1 MPVQCR
7 QHTVHPG
14 DAVVVQQHPH
24 PNASIGGLVHGF
36 QQQGSRSV
44 AVPDIILDIETADGG
59 ARQQSA
65 GGEGVTAVV
74 QLVNA
79 RMRSEE
85 HTSELQS
92 LLRISYAVFCLKTK
106 ITINETQNTKNI
118 STRYH

>member
-59 ARQQSA
+59 ARQQ
-65 GGEGVTAVV
+65 
-74 QLVNA
+74 N
-79 RMRSEE
+79 RSEARRVGKE
-85 HTSELQS
+85 CVSTCRSRWSPYNE
-92 LLRISYAVFCLKTK
+92 KKK
-106 ITINETQNTKNI
+106 INYICTRINEKYISEKNI
-118 STRYH
+118 ENN